1 MPFDVP
7 DLVVRALCSRKIY
20 IHCGLTGA
28 ICAQIEREIPRYE
41 DVRCLAGLRWAA
53 KRVGPST
60 QCLEL
65 FLSAWQ
71 CNKFSRADKKLR
83 AAFGSAHLH
92 LGQLLCLRAYVYCRD
107 DISPECPLLWL
118 LQCMPNLLALSMG
131 DMPLPPPRIFSF
143 RSLRH
148 LQLGARSLQSTFQ
161 PAQQLPVLQTLCI
174 NGFDSELPEVD
185 LLGCRQLSKLSMYG
199 CNTQQLLLEP
209 ACHFSADVGI
219 LDGYP
224 VERAWRAPFEGFLRS
239 VRELTL
245 FCQEPEYIS
254 EDSKGLFAALPCLAV
269 LRVNWPEQWPEEGG
283 DEPDRNAFVDGAQCL
298 LTNCLASN
306 GPPVLSVRVI
316 IIMAASMQ
324 ARIPGHLPNL
334 EQLVILA
341 EGRAELSFEEPEA
354 TILALKNFY
363 AFRQPLKPDGMDA
376 VRMSV
381 ALEGTGRALGAA
393 WAKAAGRGFNGG
405 SSCVYLR
412 PEAAGILPI
421 QNLYDQVDGLAR
433 LCRCGACFH
442 CLSETG
448 RLHFVG

>member
-1 MPFDVP
+1 M
-7 DLVVRALCSRKIY
+7 
-20 IHCGLTGA
+20 
-28 ICAQIEREIPRYE
+28 PRYE
-41 DVRCLAGLRWAA
+41 DVRCLAGLKWAA

-65 FLSAWQ
+65 FLSAWN
-71 CNKFSRADKKLR
+71 CDEFSRADKELR
-83 AAFGSAHLH
+83 ASFDSAHLH

-107 DISPECPLLWL
+107 DTSLACPFLWL
-118 LQCMPNLLALSMG
+118 LQCTPNLLALSMG
-131 DMPLPPPRIFSF
+131 DMPLPLPKFLRF

-148 LQLGARSLQSTFQ
+148 LELGGRSLQFNFQ

-174 NGFDSELPEVD
+174 NGYESELPEVD
-185 LLGCRQLSKLSMYG
+185 LLGCRQLSKLFMYG
-199 CNTQQLLLEP
+199 CSTQRLLLEP

-219 LDGYP
+219 LSDYP

-239 VRELTL
+239 VRELSL
-245 FCQEPEYIS
+245 FCQEPDYIS
-254 EDSKGLFAALPCLAV
+254 LDNKGLLAGLPCLAV
-269 LRVNWPEQWPEEGG
+269 LNVNWPEEWSGG
-283 DEPDRNAFVDGAQCL
+283 DEPDRNAFVDGAECL
-298 LTNCLASN
+298 LTNCLASD
-306 GPPVLSVRVI
+306 GPPVLSLRVI

-354 TILALKNFY
+354 TILALKQFY
-363 AFRQPLKPDGMDA
+363 AFGQPLKPDGMDA
-376 VRMSV
+376 VRMSA

-393 WAKAAGRGFNGG
+393 WAQTAGRGFNGG

-412 PEAAGILPI
+412 PEAARELPI
-421 QNLYDQVDGLAR
+421 QDLYDHVNGLAR

-448 RLHFVG
+448 CLDFLG